1 MLLAAL
7 LLTMAAIRWPAGWG
21 VLALAPLSALVLLG
35 LFELDVVVTISHA
48 RSRAETP
55 ITDLQ
60 AAPDPLYPLL
70 AECLSSAAVRVGVPV
85 PVLVLVKRL
94 PGAVTISAQAQTGSS
109 GTQVQVSLAST
120 LLLAPIPERLT
131 AVLAHELVHLRYHDL
146 RSMVVFILCVDLLLC
161 LAVSLIVSAAGLLT
175 AGLIALGALS
185 FEPILVAAKSAF
197 MRRCEDRADQVA
209 AATCGARPYAQALLL
224 LHAQYVYGEIPE
236 AHWPD
241 LLAERPAGLAG
252 LQASPLV
259 AALAHDPQAQISAGI
274 TDSRTW
280 GQRVVARLRDP
291 HRPDAERI
299 KRLGLDPREV
309 IVGL

>member
-1 MLLAAL
+1 
-7 LLTMAAIRWPAGWG
+7 
-21 VLALAPLSALVLLG
+21 V
-35 LFELDVVVTISHA
+35 D
-48 RSRAETP
+48 
-55 ITDLQ
+55 
-60 AAPDPLYPLL
+60 
-70 AECLSSAAVRVGVPV
+70 VPV
-85 PVLVLVKRL
+85 PALVLVKRL

-109 GTQVQVSLAST
+109 GTQVQVSLASA
-120 LLLAPIPERLT
+120 LLLAPTPERLT

-146 RSMVVFILCVDLLLC
+146 RSMVVFILYVDVLVS
-161 LAVSLIVSAAGLLT
+161 LAASLIVSAAAGLLA
-175 AGLIALGALS
+175 AGLIALGALF

-197 MRRCEDRADQVA
+197 MRRCEDRADRVA
-209 AATCGARPYAQALLL
+209 AVTCGARPYAQALLL

-241 LLAERPAGLAG
+241 LLAERPVGLTG

-259 AALAHDPQAQISAGI
+259 AGLEHGPQAQVSHGI

-280 GQRVVARLRDP
+280 GRRVISRLRDP

-299 KRLGLDPREV
+299 RRLGLDPRAL